1 MTEITRGA
9 EIFTGSSMEV
19 GFYGKLPSHGDF
31 LRRRVSDAF
40 VSVWDAWL
48 QECIAASR
56 SALGERWLDVYLT
69 SPSWR
74 FACAAGT
81 FGPAPIIGVMVP
93 SVDRVGRYFHLTFVS
108 ELPEDASVVAAAMNL
123 DEFFTGAEQLA
134 VETLEADRINFD
146 YFDDQ
151 VSLLGQRL
159 DLALA
164 RARVIADAGAA
175 MIVSDNG
182 PACWHVPLGSSSQ
195 LPSVLAQLAAQRLS
209 ALYEPLGLWW
219 TEGSSIVEPS
229 CLIAKGLPHPDSF
242 AALLDGAWADHQ
254 WNSVSAHESADPEP
268 EAEPTLTDDPTPPKF
283 RSAGMTDV
291 GKMRQ
296 INQDAFL
303 ERSDV
308 GLWAVAD
315 GLGGH
320 SDGEVAS
327 RMVCDALAD
336 FIPDGTF
343 EQMVQRAE
351 ERLHEVNDHLIR
363 MSERTQHAVHSGS
376 TVVAMLVRATRCAV
390 LWAGDSRAYRLRD
403 GRFEQLTR
411 DHSLADSGALAE
423 GETSSAITR
432 AIGGEP
438 TLALDVRRE
447 RVRAGDR
454 FLLCSDGLT
463 RSLSDGL
470 IQELMTQESIR
481 GAVDDLIKATLTAGA
496 PDNVTV
502 VIVEAYN

>member
-1 MTEITRGA
+1 MTEITSRA
-9 EIFTGSSMEV
+9 EISTGSRMEV

-31 LRRRVSDAF
+31 LRRRVSDEF
-40 VSVWDAWL
+40 VSIWDAWL
-48 QECIAASR
+48 QQCIAASQL
-56 SALGERWLDVYLT
+56 ALGERWLDVYLT

-74 FACAAGT
+74 FACAGGT
-81 FGPAPIIGVMVP
+81 FGPAPLIGVMVP
-93 SVDRVGRYFHLTFVS
+93 SVDRVGRYFYLTFVA
-108 ELPEDASVVAAAMNL
+108 ELPEDASVIAAATSQ
-123 DEFFTGAEQLA
+123 DAFFSGAEQIA
-134 VETLEADRINFD
+134 VETLEADRINFES
-146 YFDDQ
+146 FDDQ
-151 VSLLGQRL
+151 VSLLGQQL
-159 DLALA
+159 DFALA
-164 RARVIADAGAA
+164 RARVIADEGAA
-175 MIVSDNG
+175 MIVSNDG
-182 PACWHVPLGSSSQ
+182 PACWHVPLGSSSR
-195 LPSVLAQLAAQRLS
+195 LPGVFEQLAAQRLS

-219 TEGSSIVEPS
+219 TEGSAIVEPS
-229 CLIAKGLPHPDSF
+229 CLIAKGLPRPDSF
-242 AALLDGAWADHQ
+242 AAMLDGAWTDHQ
-254 WNSVSAHESADPEP
+254 WSSVTPHEATPEP
-268 EAEPTLTDDPTPPKF
+268 EPTLTDDPTPPKF
-283 RSAGMTDV
+283 RSAGTTDV

-320 SDGEVAS
+320 ADGEVAS

-343 EQMVQRAE
+343 EQMVQRAG
-351 ERLHEVNDHLIR
+351 ERLHEVNDQLVR
-363 MSERTQHAVHSGS
+363 MGERTQHAVHSGS
-376 TVVAMLVRATRCAV
+376 TVVTLLVRATRCAV
-390 LWAGDSRAYRLRD
+390 MWAGDSRAYRLRE
-403 GRFEQLTR
+403 GRLERLTR
-411 DHSLADSGALAE
+411 DHSLAESGALAE
-423 GETSSAITR
+423 GESSSAITR

-438 TLALDVRRE
+438 TLSLDVRRE

-502 VIVEAYN
+502 VIVEAYS